1 MFGSVRSLL
10 GNISVKV
17 KADEITVSGVSAY
30 SMQRDIK
37 KLWGTDRVGKYMFT
51 DISGYSFTF
60 KSFFLPDVVFTINKM
75 LSQKSTVTSLRT
87 LTKIRDALFE
97 HTWLKD
103 TVQTKPSRLIR
114 EHLNEFFLTPLDFQ
128 EELFNIYDQNTQ
140 KYNLRGF
147 LFAGSVGSGKTFTSM
162 ALAYCL
168 GKKKII
174 IVCPK
179 NTVYRVWEANIKEKI
194 KNPPKYWIS
203 AEKKPMMNDERFLIY
218 HYEDIGKLQEYL
230 SGNTGVH
237 PKDLMI
243 ILDESHNLNE
253 TTSARSNQFND
264 LCRMSGCNDIL
275 WLSGTPI
282 KALSKESIPLLRS
295 IDPLFNP
302 AVEELFKK
310 IFRGDAGRATEILNQ
325 RLGLIM
331 FTVEKERLKLPEPIT
346 KQIKVKS
353 PIGDKFTLESIAVQM
368 QEFIQ
373 QRMLYYKHRQAE
385 DEKFYEYCLSK
396 YESTLKDSKQRAQ
409 LDQYKGYVKR
419 IIGANARDVND
430 EMAFCNRF
438 EKDEIMSVLS
448 NEDKTKFKDVKS
460 IIKYLHLKIK
470 GECLGTIVGGA
481 RIACTIEIAKN
492 INYNLICESVE
503 KKTLVFT
510 SYVDALRQA
519 SVTCSQQGLN
529 PIEVYAKT
537 NKDLP
542 EIVKRLTNDESI
554 NPLIATFDSLSTGVP
569 MTMCNALLMLNLPFR
584 DYELQQAIGRI
595 SRLDSNTDTYV
606 YSAFLDTGEKPNIS
620 TRTKDILEWSQKQVE
635 AIVGIST
642 PYDLSKSQDITD
654 FNTAMESFKEY
665 YEGQATDKKPK
676 FSAW

>member
-1 MFGSVRSLL
+1 MFGSIRALVGSIEVKVKSD
-10 GNISVKV
+10 NISV
-17 KADEITVSGVSAY
+17 SGVNAY

-37 KLWGTDRVGKYMFT
+37 RLWGTDRVAKYMFT
-51 DISGYSFTF
+51 DIGKYSFTF

-75 LSQKSTVTSLRT
+75 LKQKSTLTSFRT

-97 HTWLKD
+97 HTWLAD
-103 TVQTKPSRLIR
+103 TVQTKPSRFNR
-114 EHLNEFFLTPLDFQ
+114 EHLNEFYLTPLDFQ
-128 EELFNIYDQNTQ
+128 EELFTIYDQNTQ
-140 KYNLRGF
+140 KYSLNGF
-147 LFAGSVGSGKTFTSM
+147 LFAGSVGSGKTFTSL

-168 GKKKII
+168 EKKKII
-174 IVCPK
+174 IICPK
-179 NTVYRVWEANIKEKI
+179 NTVYRVWEANLKEKI
-194 KNPPKYWIS
+194 KETPSYWIS
-203 AEKKPMMNDERFLIY
+203 AEKKPMTGDERFLIY
-218 HYEDIGKLQEYL
+218 HYEDMGKLQEYIG
-230 SGNTGVH
+230 SNPNVH
-237 PKDLMI
+237 PKDVMI

-264 LCRMSGCNDIL
+264 ICRLSKCRDIL

-295 IDPLFNP
+295 IDPLFTP
-302 AVEELFKK
+302 EVEELFKK

-325 RLGLIM
+325 RLGLVM

-353 PIGDKFTLESIAVQM
+353 PIADKFTLDAIANQM
-368 QEFIQ
+368 KEFIE
-373 QRMLYYKHRQAE
+373 QRMLYYKHREAE
-385 DEKFYEYCLSK
+385 DKKFYDYCIAK
-396 YESTLKDSKQRAQ
+396 YKSTLRTDKERAQ
-409 LDQYKGYVKR
+409 LSQYEGYVQV
-419 IIGANARDVND
+419 IIKNYARDVND

-438 EKDEIMSVLS
+438 EKEEIMSTLS
-448 NEDKTKFKDVKS
+448 NEDKAKFKEVKS

-481 RIACTIEIAKN
+481 RIACTVEIAKN

-519 SVTCSQQGLN
+519 SISCAEQGLS

-606 YSAFLDTGEKPNIS
+606 YSAFLDTGDKPNIS

-654 FNTAMESFKEY
+654 FNTAMESFREY
-665 YEGQATDKKPK
+665 YEGPKEIKPK
-676 FSAW
+676 FSGW

>member
-1 MFGSVRSLL
+1 MFGSVRSLM
-10 GNISVKV
+10 GVIDVKV
-17 KADEITVSGVSAY
+17 KLDNVTVSGVSAY

-37 KLWGTDRVGKYMFT
+37 RLWGTDRVTKYMFT
-51 DISGYSFTF
+51 DIGRYSFTF
-60 KSFFLPDVVFTINKM
+60 KSFFLPDVVFTIDKM
-75 LSQKSTVTSLRT
+75 LKQKSTLTSFRT
-87 LTKIRDALFE
+87 LKKIRDALFQ
-97 HTWLKD
+97 HTWLVD
-103 TVQTKPSRLIR
+103 TVGDKPTRFNR
-114 EHLNEFFLTPLDFQ
+114 EHLSEFYLTPLDFQ
-128 EELFNIYDQNTQ
+128 EELFSIYDQNTQ
-140 KYNLRGF
+140 KYGLNGF
-147 LFAGSVGSGKTFTSM
+147 LFAGSVGSGKTFTSL
-162 ALAYCL
+162 ALGYCL
-168 GKKKII
+168 QKKKII
-174 IVCPK
+174 IICPK
-179 NTVYRVWEANIKEKI
+179 NTVYRVWEANLKEKI
-194 KNPPKYWIS
+194 KQTPSYWIS
-203 AEKKPMMNDERFLIY
+203 AEKKPMSGDERFLIY
-218 HYEDIGKLQEYL
+218 HYEDMQKLQEYIRNEL
-230 SGNTGVH
+230 IVN

-253 TTSARSNQFND
+253 TTSSRSNLFTD
-264 LCRMSGCNDIL
+264 ICKESKCSDIL

-295 IDPLFNP
+295 IDPLFTSE
-302 AVEELFKK
+302 AEELFKK
-310 IFRGDAGRATEILNQ
+310 IFRGDAGKATEILNQ
-325 RLGLIM
+325 RLGLVM
-331 FTVEKERLKLPEPIT
+331 FTVEKDRLKLPEPIT

-353 PIGDKFTLESIAVQM
+353 PIGDKFTLEAIAAKM
-368 QEFIQ
+368 KEFIE

-385 DEKFYEYCLSK
+385 DKKFYDYCIAKYKSILSGSKEHAKLKQYEEYV
-396 YESTLKDSKQRAQ
+396 Q
-409 LDQYKGYVKR
+409 V
-419 IIGANARDVND
+419 IIRTYARDVNE
-430 EMAFCNRF
+430 EMAFCNKF
-438 EKDEIMSVLS
+438 EKEEIMPALS
-448 NEDKTKFKDVKS
+448 NEDKARFKDVKS

-519 SVTCSQQGLN
+519 SISCAEQGLN

-606 YSAFLDTGEKPNIS
+606 YSAFLDTGDKPNIS

-642 PYDLSKSQDITD
+642 PYDLSKSQDVTD
-654 FNTAMESFKEY
+654 FNTATESFREY
-665 YEGQATDKKPK
+665 YEGPKENKPK
-676 FSAW
+676 FSSW

>member
-1 MFGSVRSLL
+1 MFGSIRALVGS
-10 GNISVKV
+10 IEVKIKSDNV
-17 KADEITVSGVSAY
+17 TVSGVNAF

-37 KLWGTDRVGKYMFT
+37 RLWGTDRVAKYMFT
-51 DISGYSFTF
+51 DIGKYSFTF

-75 LSQKSTVTSLRT
+75 LNQKSTLTSLRS

-97 HTWLKD
+97 HTWLAG
-103 TVQTKPSRLIR
+103 TVRTMPSRFIR
-114 EHLNEFFLTPLDFQ
+114 EHLSEFYLTPLDFQ
-128 EELFNIYDQNTQ
+128 EELFTIYDQNIQ
-140 KYNLRGF
+140 KYNLNGF
-147 LFAGSVGSGKTFTSM
+147 LFAGSVGSGKTFTSL

-168 GKKKII
+168 QKKKII
-174 IVCPK
+174 IICPK
-179 NTVYRVWEANIKEKI
+179 NTIYRVWEANLKEKI
-194 KNPPKYWIS
+194 KEVPSYWIS
-203 AEKKPMMNDERFLIY
+203 AEKKPMRGDERFLIY
-218 HYEDIGKLQEYL
+218 HYEDMGKLQEYI
-230 SGNTGVH
+230 SAGTGTNPRDV
-237 PKDLMI
+237 MI

-264 LCRMSGCNDIL
+264 ICRLSKCKDIL

-295 IDPLFNP
+295 IDPLFTP
-302 AVEELFKK
+302 EVEELFKK

-325 RLGLIM
+325 RLGLVM
-331 FTVEKERLKLPEPIT
+331 FSVEKERLKLPEPFT

-353 PIGDKFTLESIAVQM
+353 PIGDKFTLDSIANQM
-368 QEFIQ
+368 KEFIE
-373 QRMLYYKHRQAE
+373 QRMLHYKHRESE
-385 DEKFYEYCLSK
+385 DKKFYDYCIAKYKSSIKTDKQKHQLS
-396 YESTLKDSKQRAQ
+396 
-409 LDQYKGYVKR
+409 QYQGFVEV
-419 IIGANARDVND
+419 IIKNYARDVND

-438 EKDEIMSVLS
+438 EKEEIMPTLS
-448 NEDKTKFKDVKS
+448 NEDKSKFKDVKS

-519 SVTCSQQGLN
+519 SISCAEQGLTS
-529 PIEVYAKT
+529 IEVYAKT

-606 YSAFLDTGEKPNIS
+606 YSAFLDTGDKPNIS

-642 PYDLSKSQDITD
+642 PYDLSKSQDVTD
-654 FNTAMESFKEY
+654 FNTAMESFRQY
-665 YEGQATDKKPK
+665 YEGQDMDNKPK

>member
-1 MFGSVRSLL
+1 MFAPIRSLL
-10 GNISVKV
+10 GSIEVKV
-17 KADEITVSGVSAY
+17 KSDDITVSGVNAY

-37 KLWGTDRVGKYMFT
+37 RLWGTDRVAKYMFT
-51 DISGYSFTF
+51 DIGRFSFSF
-60 KSFFLPDVVFTINKM
+60 KSFFLPDIVFTINKM
-75 LSQKSTVTSLRT
+75 LQQKSTLTSFRT
-87 LTKIRDALFE
+87 LTKIRNALFE
-97 HTWLKD
+97 HTWLVD
-103 TVQTKPSRLIR
+103 TVSDKPSRFNR
-114 EHLNEFFLTPLDFQ
+114 EHLSEFYLTPLDFQ
-128 EELFNIYDQNTQ
+128 DELFTIYDQNTQ
-140 KYNLRGF
+140 KYSLNGF
-147 LFAGSVGSGKTFTSM
+147 LFAGSVGSGKTFTSL

-168 GKKKII
+168 QKKKVIV
-174 IVCPK
+174 VCPK
-179 NTVYRVWEANIKEKI
+179 NTIYRVWEANLKEKI
-194 KNPPKYWIS
+194 KTTPSYWIS
-203 AEKKPMMNDERFLIY
+203 SENKPMHGDERFLIY
-218 HYEDIGKLQEYL
+218 HYEDMGKLKDYIDTDK
-230 SGNTGVH
+230 SVH

-253 TTSARSNQFND
+253 TTSSRSNLFND
-264 LCRMSGCNDIL
+264 ICKQSKCNDIL

-295 IDPLFNP
+295 IDPLFTP
-302 AVEELFKK
+302 DVEDLFKK

-325 RLGLIM
+325 RLGLVM
-331 FTVEKERLKLPEPIT
+331 FTVEKERLKLPEPVT

-353 PIGDKFTLESIAVQM
+353 PIGDKFTLDAIANQM
-368 QEFIQ
+368 RTFIE
-373 QRMLYYKHRQAE
+373 QRRLYYKLRENE
-385 DEKFYEYCLSK
+385 DRTFYTYCVEK
-396 YESTLKDSKQRAQ
+396 YESTLTNQRQIAE
-409 LDQYKGYVKR
+409 LTKYKNNVQA
-419 IIGANARDVND
+419 IIKKHAMDANE

-438 EKDEIMSVLS
+438 EKEQIMPALYGEEKVR
-448 NEDKTKFKDVKS
+448 FKDVKS

-470 GECLGTIVGGA
+470 GECLGSIVGGA

-519 SVTCSQQGLN
+519 SISCAEQGLK

-569 MTMCNALLMLNLPFR
+569 MTMCNALLLLNLPFR

-595 SRLDSNTDTYV
+595 SRLDSDTDTHV

-635 AIVGIST
+635 AIVGVST
-642 PYDLSKSQDITD
+642 PYDLSKSQDVTD
-654 FNTAMESFKEY
+654 FNTAMESFREY
-665 YEGQATDKKPK
+665 YEGPKENLPK
-676 FSAW
+676 FSSW

>member
-1 MFGSVRSLL
+1 MLGPLRSLI
-10 GNISVKV
+10 GNISVRVKV
-17 KADEITVSGVSAY
+17 DDITVSGVSAY

-37 KLWGTDRVGKYMFT
+37 RLWGTDRVSKYMFT

-75 LSQKSTVTSLRT
+75 LSNKSTVTSLRT

-97 HTWLKD
+97 HTWLAD
-103 TVQTKPSRLIR
+103 TVQTKPSRLNR
-114 EHLNEFFLTPLDFQ
+114 EHLSEFYLTPLDFQ
-128 EELFNIYDQNTQ
+128 EELFTIYDQNTQ
-140 KYNLRGF
+140 KYSLKGF
-147 LFAGSVGSGKTFTSM
+147 LFAGSVGSGKTFTSL

-168 GKKKII
+168 EKKKII

-179 NTVYRVWEANIKEKI
+179 NTVYRVWEANLKEKI
-194 KNPPKYWIS
+194 KDTPGYWIS
-203 AEKKPMMNDERFLIY
+203 AENKPMTGDERFLIY
-218 HYEDIGKLQEYL
+218 HYEDMGKLQNYVT
-230 SGNTGVH
+230 SNTGIH

-253 TTSARSNQFND
+253 TTSARSNQFNT
-264 LCRMSGCNDIL
+264 LCKASGCNDIL

-295 IDPLFNP
+295 IDPLFTP
-302 AVEELFKK
+302 EVEDLFKK

-353 PIGDKFTLESIAVQM
+353 PIGDKFTLDSISAQM
-368 QEFIQ
+368 QEYIQ
-373 QRMLYYKHRQAE
+373 QRMLYYKHRQSE
-385 DEKFYEYCLSK
+385 DQKFYEYCISQ
-396 YESTLKDSKQRAQ
+396 YEATLKSSKQKTE
-409 LDQYKGYVKR
+409 LEQYRSYVKR
-419 IIGANARDVND
+419 IISANARDVNE
-430 EMAFCNRF
+430 EMAFCNKF

-448 NEDKTKFKDVKS
+448 NEDKIKFKDVKS
-460 IIKYLHLKIK
+460 IVKYLHLKIK

-481 RIACTIEIAKN
+481 RIACTVEIAKN
-492 INYNLICESVE
+492 INYNLVCESVE

-519 SVTCSQQGLN
+519 SVTCAEQGLK

-606 YSAFLDTGEKPNIS
+606 YSAFLDTGDKPNIS

-642 PYDLSKSQDITD
+642 PYDLSKAKDITD

-665 YEGQATDKKPK
+665 YEGAKEDRPK
-676 FSAW
+676 FCAW

>member
-1 MFGSVRSLL
+1 MFGSLRSLV
-10 GNISVKV
+10 GFPSVKI

-37 KLWGTDRVGKYMFT
+37 KLWGTDRVSKYMFT
-51 DISGYSFTF
+51 DIGPYSFTF
-60 KSFFLPDVVFTINKM
+60 KSFFLPDVAFTINKM
-75 LSQKSTVTSLRT
+75 LSQKSTVTSVRT
-87 LTKIRDALFE
+87 LNKVKDVLFE
-97 HTWLKD
+97 NTWLAN
-103 TVQTKPSRLIR
+103 TVQNKPSRFNR
-114 EHLNEFFLTPLDFQ
+114 EYLKEFFLTPLDFQ
-128 EELFNIYDQNTQ
+128 EELFTIYDQNIQ
-140 KYNLRGF
+140 KYNLNGF
-147 LFAGSVGSGKTFTSM
+147 LFAGSVGSGKTFTSL

-168 GKKKII
+168 EKKKII

-179 NTVYRVWEANIKEKI
+179 NTIYRVWEANLKEKI
-194 KNPPKYWIS
+194 KTPPKYWIS
-203 AEKKPMMNDERFLIY
+203 AEKKPMTGDERVLIY
-218 HYEDIGKLQEYL
+218 HYEDMEKLYEYIATGIGV
-230 SGNTGVH
+230 S
-237 PKDLMI
+237 PSDLMI

-253 TTSARSNQFND
+253 TTSARSNQFNEI
-264 LCRMSGCNDIL
+264 CKISKCGDIL

-295 IDPLFNP
+295 IDPLFTP
-302 AVEELFKK
+302 AVEDLFKR

-353 PIGDKFTLESIAVQM
+353 PIGDKFTLDSIYNQM

-373 QRMLYYKHRQAE
+373 QRMLYYKTRQSE
-385 DEKFYEYCLSK
+385 DENFYNYCIKK
-396 YESTLKDSKQRAQ
+396 YELTLKNDKQRAE
-409 LDQYKGYVKR
+409 LNQYKSFVKV
-419 IIGANARDVND
+419 IISANARDVND

-438 EKDEIMSVLS
+438 EKEEITKALS
-448 NEDKTKFKDVKS
+448 NEDKAKFKDVKS

-481 RIACTIEIAKN
+481 RIACTVEIAKN

-510 SYVDALRQA
+510 SYVDALREA
-519 SVTCSQQGLN
+519 SIACSSQGLKS
-529 PIEVYAKT
+529 IEVYAKT

-606 YSAFLDTGEKPNIS
+606 YSAFLDTGDKPNIS

-642 PYDLSKSQDITD
+642 PYDLSKAKDVTD
-654 FNTAMESFKEY
+654 FNTAMESFKEF
-665 YEGQATDKKPK
+665 YEGVKEEKPK
-676 FSAW
+676 FCAW